1 MGALLQ
7 KHFGTAVQT
16 WGAEK
21 STLAHTLATFR
32 QASVVVGVHG
42 GAFSNLLFCGEGTRV
57 LELMPKDHP
66 KMLYYHLSTALEF
79 EYHLLLVKGTFFTK
93 VEADIA
99 ELHTALSSLTTAETT
114 SRGDGGPGG

>member
-1 MGALLQ
+1 MSLCSP
-7 KHFGTAVQT
+7 FGTASRYAIGYDAISIVRLI
-16 WGAEK
+16 G
-21 STLAHTLATFR
+21 
-32 QASVVVGVHG
+32 
-42 GAFSNLLFCGEGTRV
+42 V

-66 KMLYYHLSTALEF
+66 KMFYYHLSTALEF

-114 SRGDGGPGG
+114 SRGDDGPGGEL